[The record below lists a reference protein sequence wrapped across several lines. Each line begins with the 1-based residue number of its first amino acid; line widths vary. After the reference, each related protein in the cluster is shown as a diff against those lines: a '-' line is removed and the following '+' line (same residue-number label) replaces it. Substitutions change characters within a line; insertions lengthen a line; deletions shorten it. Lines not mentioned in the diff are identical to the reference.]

1 MRKIIRMARNNN
13 FDILHLLC
21 ALLII
26 VSHSYA
32 LLGMRDSEPL
42 LRLTHMLIAS
52 DIGLCGFFTISGYFI
67 LNSLIT
73 SKNIFSYL
81 GKRCLRIFPA
91 LAVCLVVIV
100 AACSFFYSG
109 EVSYWGQKETYSF
122 IWRNLALYP
131 IQWNIQGVFE
141 NNFMATVNGS
151 LWTLAPQ
158 FTLYILII
166 ALFFVRKHRPVIV
179 GITLAALILCLTKNI
194 FFANKFAHTDI
205 CYLGVNSFSRFAQ
218 FFAIGMLLQVRQYF
232 RSNKARWTIIAVCSI
247 LAIVFL
253 IIHTYIHTSISIT
266 PLVMLCVSVMFIMVG
281 EMYWQPVSDAL
292 NRIGDLSYGTYI
304 YAFPIQQMII
314 ASIPDI
320 TPRTLMILTIAIVL
334 QVAFAS
340 WKLIE
345 VPSLSLKKYL

>member
-1 MRKIIRMARNNN
+1 M
-13 FDILHLLC
+13 HLLC
-21 ALLII
+21 ALLVI

-32 LLGMRDSEPL
+32 LVGLRDSEPL

-109 EVSYWGQKETYSF
+109 EGSYWGQKETYSF

-141 NNFMATVNGS
+141 NNFMAPVNGS

-179 GITLAALILCLTKNI
+179 GITLAALMLCLTKNI

-218 FFAIGMLLQVRQYF
+218 FFVAGMLLQERKWLRTD
-232 RSNKARWTIIAVCSI
+232 RSRLIVTGISAT
-247 LAIVFL
+247 LAIAL
-253 IIHTYIHTSISIT
+253 LHIHTYIHTYGA
-266 PLVMLCVSVMFIMVG
+266 VG
-281 EMYWQPVSDAL
+281 YAM
-292 NRIGDLSYGTYI
+292 RIRNFYHGWRDVLETGKRC
-304 YAFPIQQMII
+304 IQ
-314 ASIPDI
+314 
-320 TPRTLMILTIAIVL
+320 TC
-334 QVAFAS
+334 
-340 WKLIE
+340 W
-345 VPSLSLKKYL
+345 

>member
-1 MRKIIRMARNNN
+1 M
-13 FDILHLLC
+13 HLLC
-21 ALLII
+21 ALLVI

-32 LLGMRDSEPL
+32 LIGLRDSEPL
-42 LRLTHMLIAS
+42 LRLTGSMIAS

-67 LNSLIT
+67 LNSLVT

-166 ALFFVRKHRPVIV
+166 SLFFVRKYRPVVV
-179 GITLAALILCLTKNI
+179 G
-194 FFANKFAHTDI
+194 
-205 CYLGVNSFSRFAQ
+205 
-218 FFAIGMLLQVRQYF
+218 
-232 RSNKARWTIIAVCSI
+232 
-247 LAIVFL
+247 
-253 IIHTYIHTSISIT
+253 
-266 PLVMLCVSVMFIMVG
+266 
-281 EMYWQPVSDAL
+281 
-292 NRIGDLSYGTYI
+292 
-304 YAFPIQQMII
+304 
-314 ASIPDI
+314 
-320 TPRTLMILTIAIVL
+320 
-334 QVAFAS
+334 
-340 WKLIE
+340 
-345 VPSLSLKKYL
+345 